1 MWPVLTKKTFRAFFG
16 VQFLGA
22 FNDNLF
28 KNALVILITF
38 KLSESLE
45 QTGLLVTLAAG
56 LFILPFLL
64 FSPLAGQIAD
74 AYDKRQLIR
83 KIKLAEVGIMLFGG
97 IALIQQSIE
106 LLLFSLF
113 LMGVQS
119 AFFGPIKYAF
129 LPEILP
135 ENQLVQGNAL
145 FSGSTFV
152 AILLGTILGGI
163 GVMLEN
169 GIYWMAATVLLV
181 ALLGYG
187 LSFSLGA
194 IGVKP
199 TAAEPLR
206 VFGKAWPMVKQARQH
221 KAAFFAVLGISWFW
235 FFGAVI
241 LSQIPTW
248 VKYDLAAD
256 DQVVVWFL
264 TLFSIGIAIGSA
276 AIAQHLQGKV
286 HLRWHPLLLLMM
298 SLSLFT
304 AVWMSVL
311 HLSSV
316 TAQDASIMSLSALLM
331 SSSGVLLSLSFFLMA
346 VFGGAYIVPLYT
358 LMQSQTPAAQRG
370 QMIAVN
376 NLFNSGLMV
385 LSSILIMLG
394 FAIGLSLATI
404 LSTLAVINIL
414 VILGFRNKNL

>member
-1 MWPVLTKKTFRAFFG
+1 MWSVLAEKTFRPFFG

-38 KLSESLE
+38 KLSESAE

-64 FSPLAGQIAD
+64 FSPLAGQLAD
-74 AYDKRQLIR
+74 AYDKRWLIR
-83 KIKLAEVGIMLFGG
+83 KIKLAEIGIMLLGAM
-97 IALIQQSIE
+97 ALIQQSIE
-106 LLLFSLF
+106 LLLFTLF
-113 LMGVQS
+113 LMGAQS
-119 AFFGPIKYAF
+119 AFFGPIKYSF

-135 ENQLVQGNAL
+135 EKELVQGNAL

-169 GIYWMAATVLLV
+169 GVYWMGGTVIFV
-181 ALLGYG
+181 AVVGYL
-187 LSFSLGA
+187 LSFYLGELKA
-194 IGVKP
+194 KP
-199 TAAEPLR
+199 DYAEPIRFL
-206 VFGKAWPMVKQARQH
+206 GKALPMLRQASTH

-241 LSQIPTW
+241 LSQIPTL
-248 VKYDLAAD
+248 VKYDLLAD

-264 TLFSIGIAIGSA
+264 TLFSIGIAVGSA
-276 AIAQHLQGKV
+276 LIAQRLKGQV
-286 HLRWHPLLLLMM
+286 HLRWHPFLLLMM
-298 SLSLFT
+298 SASLLL
-304 AVWMSVL
+304 AVVMTGLQTSAAESSMSTL
-311 HLSSV
+311 GEFLSSV
-316 TAQDASIMSLSALLM
+316 NGLILSA
-331 SSSGVLLSLSFFLMA
+331 SFFAMA
-346 VFGGAYIVPLYT
+346 AFGGAYIVPLYT
-358 LMQSQTPAAQRG
+358 QMQVATPAAERG

-376 NLFNSGLMV
+376 NLINSGLMV

-394 FAIGLSLATI
+394 FAIGLSLAAMLTI
-404 LSTLAVINIL
+404 LAILNIF
-414 VILGFRNKNL
+414 VILMFRLSK